1 MESWQ
6 PPESGPFVGRGEA
19 VGDLGS
25 LLSTRPLVT
34 LVGMG
39 GIGKSRLAARV
50 AEEFGP
56 GAPGPAAPG
65 PAGPGPAGPG
75 PARDGLRPHPLRPGA
90 PRPDAPRPDAF
101 AAVHWTP
108 LWSLTSPSLVT
119 SLVADACGLS
129 DHSAGDPVDTVA
141 DWIGARRVLLVLDSC
156 EHVLDACAALVRVL
170 LARCPALVVLA
181 TSREPLGVAGETRFP
196 VGPLEPDSEAME
208 LFAARAEAM
217 GVRWTRPEEYVAA
230 ADVCR
235 WLEGVP
241 LALEL
246 AAGMLRERPVSAMAR
261 LLRGRLALARG
272 PESRV
277 QPARHRALRTTIGWS
292 HELCDPHERLLWAR
306 LSVFRSGATVEDVT
320 RVCRG
325 GPLTDS
331 VLARALEGLVRKSVV
346 TRSDDRV
353 HLYDTVREYGAL
365 WLAELGETRATGTRH
380 ARRFHEL
387 ALAAEE
393 SWWGPGQA
401 ETNAR
406 LTASYGDL
414 CAALEH
420 LLATDPQRAAELAG
434 AVGFFWA
441 CSGHLHEA
449 SHYLE
454 ECLRLVAG
462 PSAVRARLC
471 WALGV
476 VRCLRGEYDTAA
488 RLAGG
493 ADEEAVR
500 AGDATL
506 LADAAYLRGLVML
519 LRGEPRNALAVAD
532 RALAGPASGPAA
544 TARCR
549 LVRVFALT
557 ASGALRRARAAAEA
571 LRDDSVAVGEH
582 WTRSYTEY
590 QLAVIALFEERASD
604 AAAHARAMLRDKRLI
619 GDAFGLGLG
628 LDLLA
633 VALAALERGEEAAVA
648 YGAGQVFWEMVGHP
662 QRGTPELR
670 PLRQRAERAAR
681 LQIGDA
687 AYDTAY
693 ELARIAD
700 PFRTLE
706 TMLAG

>member
-1 MESWQ
+1 MDSWN
-6 PPESGPFVGRGEA
+6 PPESGPFVGREGA
-19 VGDLGS
+19 VRELGALVS
-25 LLSTRPLVT
+25 GRSLVT

-50 AEEFGP
+50 AGECGP
-56 GAPGPAAPG
+56 E
-65 PAGPGPAGPG
+65 
-75 PARDGLRPHPLRPGA
+75 
-90 PRPDAPRPDAF
+90 AF
-101 AAVHWTP
+101 AAVHWVP
-108 LWSLTSPSLVT
+108 LWSLSGPSLVT

-129 DHSAGDPVDTVA
+129 DHSAGDPVDGLA
-141 DWIGARRVLLVLDSC
+141 EWIGGRRVLLVLDSC
-156 EHVLDACAALVRVL
+156 EHVLAACAALVRVL
-170 LARCPALVVLA
+170 LARCPGLVVLA
-181 TSREPLGVAGETRFP
+181 TSREPLGLPGETRFR
-196 VGPLEPDSEAME
+196 VGPLDPDTEAME
-208 LFAARAEAM
+208 LFAARAEAV

-246 AAGMLRERPVSAMAR
+246 AAGHLRKRPVREMAR
-261 LLRGRLALARG
+261 LLRGRLALAEA
-272 PESRV
+272 PDSRV

-292 HELCDPHERLLWAR
+292 HELCEPQERLLWAR
-306 LSVFRSGATVEDVT
+306 LSVFRSGATIEDVT

-325 GPLTDS
+325 GPLTED
-331 VLARALEGLVRKSVV
+331 VLAGALDGLVRKSVV
-346 TRSDDRV
+346 TLSGGRV

-365 WLAELGETRATGTRH
+365 WLAELGETRATTTRH

-387 ALAAEE
+387 ARTAED

-401 ETNAR
+401 EAATR
-406 LTASYGDL
+406 LSACYGDL

-420 LLATDPQRAAELAG
+420 LLATDPRGAAELAG

-454 ECLRLVAG
+454 ECLQLVSG
-462 PSAVRARLC
+462 PPAVMARVC

-488 RLAGG
+488 RLAGR

-519 LRGEPRNALAVAD
+519 LRGEPLNALAVAD
-532 RALAGPASGPAA
+532 RALTGPVAGAA
-544 TARCR
+544 AAARCR

-571 LRDDSVAVGEH
+571 LRDDSVAAGEH

-604 AAAHARAMLRDKRLI
+604 AAAHSRAMLRDKRLI

-662 QRGTPELR
+662 QRGTPELK
-670 PLRQRAERAAR
+670 PLRQDAERAAR
-681 LQIGDA
+681 LQIGDG
-687 AYDTAY
+687 AYEEAY
-693 ELARIAD
+693 ELARLAD
-700 PFRTLE
+700 PFTTLE

>member
-1 MESWQ
+1 METWR
-6 PPESGPFVGRGEA
+6 PPESGPYVGRDEA
-19 VGDLGS
+19 VGELGS
-25 LLSTRPLVT
+25 LLRTRRLVT
-34 LVGMG
+34 LVGLG

-50 AEEFGP
+50 AEVFGP
-56 GAPGPAAPG
+56 DAPATGAEGFGPHGPGPAADAPG
-65 PAGPGPAGPG
+65 PDA
-75 PARDGLRPHPLRPGA
+75 LRPEG
-90 PRPDAPRPDAF
+90 PRPDAF
-101 AAVHWTP
+101 AAVHWAP
-108 LWSLTSPSLVT
+108 LWSLTGPSLVT

-129 DHSAGDPVDTVA
+129 DHSAGDPVDTLA
-141 DWIGARRVLLVLDSC
+141 DWIGSRRVLLVLDSC
-156 EHVLDACAALVRVL
+156 EHVLAACAALVRVL

-181 TSREPLGVAGETRFP
+181 TSREPLGMAEETRFP
-196 VGPLEPDSEAME
+196 VGPLDPDTEAVE
-208 LFAARAEAM
+208 LFAARAAAV
-217 GVRWTRPEEYVAA
+217 GVRWTRPEEFVAA

-235 WLEGVP
+235 RLEGVP

-246 AAGMLRERPVSAMAR
+246 AAGHLRQRPVDAMAR
-261 LLRGRLALARG
+261 LLRGRLALARE

-292 HELCDPHERLLWAR
+292 HELCEPHERLLWAR

-325 GPLTDS
+325 GPLTDA
-331 VLARALEGLVRKSVV
+331 VLARALEGLARKSVV
-346 TRSDDRV
+346 TLSDDRV

-365 WLAELGETRATGTRH
+365 WLAELGETRTTRTRH
-380 ARRFHEL
+380 ALRFHEL

-393 SWWGPGQA
+393 SWWGSVQA
-401 ETNAR
+401 ETAAR
-406 LTASYGDL
+406 LTACHGDL

-420 LLATDPQRAAELAG
+420 LLATAPQRAAELAG

-454 ECLRLVAG
+454 ECLRRVAG
-462 PSAVRARLC
+462 PSAVTARLC

-488 RLAGG
+488 RLAGR

-500 AGDATL
+500 AGDASL

-532 RALAGPASGPAA
+532 RALAGPACGAA
-544 TARCR
+544 AAARCR

-557 ASGALRRARAAAEA
+557 AVGAVPRARAAAEA
-571 LRDDSVAVGEH
+571 LRDDCVAAGEH
-582 WTRSYTEY
+582 WTRAYTEY
-590 QLAVIALFEERASD
+590 QLAVMALSEERASD
-604 AAAHARAMLRDKRLI
+604 AAAHSRAMLRGKRLI

-648 YGAGQVFWEMVGHP
+648 YGAGHVFWEMVGHP
-662 QRGTPELR
+662 QRGTPELK

-681 LQIGDA
+681 LQIGDGAYEA
-687 AYDTAY
+687 AYR
-693 ELARIAD
+693 LARIAD

-706 TMLAG
+706 TMLTG